1 MTEDTTASPTTT
13 PKASTG
19 VSGWWRSLSIFL
31 ALVVFIGWALTASM
45 YEQFKAQIHHLEAK
59 LVEIPQVRDVSVL
72 LDEAQASAILMTYDP
87 KNQKL
92 QVQRLNDVKEGRE
105 QALHVWAIAED
116 DTPRMLGVL
125 TNKYKTQQL
134 DVPTQALEGARS
146 LAISVE
152 NKDRGPYKGKPQQP
166 WLFKGWLVQK
176 AI

>member
-1 MTEDTTASPTTT
+1 MHTERMNQDPTSPT
-13 PKASTG
+13 KSSG
-19 VSGWWRSLSIFL
+19 VSAWWRALAIFL
-31 ALVVFIGWALTASM
+31 TLVVFIGWAFGASM

-59 LVEIPQVRDVSVL
+59 LIEIPQVRDVSVL
-72 LDEAQASAILMTYDP
+72 LDDMQAPAMLLTYDP

-105 QALHVWAIAED
+105 QSLHVWAIADD
-116 DTPRMLGVL
+116 DTSRLLGVL

-134 DVPTQALEGARS
+134 DVPSQALEGARA
-146 LAISVE
+146 LGVSVE
-152 NKDRGPYKGKPQQP
+152 NKDRGPREGQPRQP

>member
-1 MTEDTTASPTTT
+1 MSEETTSPEVT
-13 PKASTG
+13 PKAPTG
-19 VSGWWRSLSIFL
+19 VSAWWRALSIFL
-31 ALVVFIGWALTASM
+31 ALVVFIGWALSASM

-59 LVEIPQVRDVSVL
+59 LLEIPQVREVAVL
-72 LDEAQASAILMTYDP
+72 LDEAQAPAMLITYDP

-105 QALHVWAIAED
+105 QALHVWALTEGDA
-116 DTPRMLGVL
+116 PRMLGVL

-134 DVPTQALEGARS
+134 DVSTQALEGAQS

-152 NKDRGPYKGKPQQP
+152 NKDYGPRDGKPRQP
-166 WLFKGWLVQK
+166 LLFKGGLVQK

>member
-1 MTEDTTASPTTT
+1 MSEDTTSPTVPPQT
-13 PKASTG
+13 STG
-19 VSGWWRSLSIFL
+19 VSAWWRALSIFL
-31 ALVVFIGWALTASM
+31 ALLVFIGWAFSASM

-59 LVEIPQVRDVSVL
+59 LVEIPQVREVSVL
-72 LDEAQASAILMTYDP
+72 LDDAQTPAMLLTYDP

-92 QVQRLNDVKEGRE
+92 QVQRLNNVKEGRE

-134 DVPTQALEGARS
+134 DVPTPAIEGARS

-152 NKDRGPYKGKPQQP
+152 NKDRGPDKGKPQQP

>member
-1 MTEDTTASPTTT
+1 MTDTTSPS
-13 PKASTG
+13 STG
-19 VSGWWRSLSIFL
+19 VSAWWRALSIFL
-31 ALVVFIGWALTASM
+31 ALVVLLGWALGASM

-59 LVEIPQVRDVSVL
+59 LVEIPQVREVAVL
-72 LDEAQASAILMTYDP
+72 LDEAHAPAMLMTYDP

-105 QALHVWAIAED
+105 QALHVWALTEGDA
-116 DTPRMLGVL
+116 PRMLGVL

-134 DVPTQALEGARS
+134 DVPPQALEGAQS

-152 NKDRGPYKGKPQQP
+152 NKDNGPRDGKPRQP
-166 WLFKGWLVQK
+166 LLFKGGLVQK

>member
-1 MTEDTTASPTTT
+1 MTVDTTASPTTT

-19 VSGWWRSLSIFL
+19 VSGWWRALSIFL
-31 ALVVFIGWALTASM
+31 ALVVFIGWAFSASM
-45 YEQFKAQIHHLEAK
+45 YEQFRAQIHHLEAK

-72 LDEAQASAILMTYDP
+72 QDEAQAPAMLMTYDP

-92 QVQRLNDVKEGRE
+92 QVQRLNEVKEGRE
-105 QALHVWAIAED
+105 QALHVWAMAED

-152 NKDRGPYKGKPQQP
+152 NKDRGPRDGKPRQP
-166 WLFKGWLVQK
+166 LLFKGWLVQK

>member
-1 MTEDTTASPTTT
+1 MTETNSPT
-13 PKASTG
+13 STG
-19 VSGWWRSLSIFL
+19 VSAWWRALSIFL
-31 ALVVFIGWALTASM
+31 ALVVLLGWALGASM

-72 LDEAQASAILMTYDP
+72 LDEAQAPAMLLTYDP

-105 QALHVWAIAED
+105 QALHVWALTEGDA
-116 DTPRMLGVL
+116 PRMLGVL

-134 DVPTQALEGARS
+134 DVPPQALEGAKS

-152 NKDRGPYKGKPQQP
+152 NKDNGPRDGKPRQP
-166 WLFKGWLVQK
+166 LLFKGWLVQK

>member
-1 MTEDTTASPTTT
+1 MTDTTSPS
-13 PKASTG
+13 STG
-19 VSGWWRSLSIFL
+19 VSAWWRALSIFL
-31 ALVVFIGWALTASM
+31 ALVVLLGWALGASM

-59 LVEIPQVRDVSVL
+59 LVEIPQVREVAVL
-72 LDEAQASAILMTYDP
+72 LDDAQAPAMLMTYDP
-87 KNQKL
+87 KTQKL

-105 QALHVWAIAED
+105 QALHVWALTEG

-134 DVPTQALEGARS
+134 DVPAQALEGAQS

-152 NKDRGPYKGKPQQP
+152 NKDNGPRDGKPRQP
-166 WLFKGWLVQK
+166 LLFKGWLVQK

>member
-1 MTEDTTASPTTT
+1 MTDTTSPS
-13 PKASTG
+13 STG
-19 VSGWWRSLSIFL
+19 VSAWWRALAIFL
-31 ALVVFIGWALTASM
+31 ALVVLLGWALGASM

-72 LDEAQASAILMTYDP
+72 LDEAQAPAMLLTYDP

-105 QALHVWAIAED
+105 QALHVWALTEGDA
-116 DTPRMLGVL
+116 PRMLGVL

-134 DVPTQALEGARS
+134 DVPTQALKGAQS

-152 NKDRGPYKGKPQQP
+152 NKDNGPREGKPRQP
-166 WLFKGWLVQK
+166 LLFKGWLVQK